1 MAPMP
6 ATVAPASP
14 AQAAIPGGVPPL
26 KAGQGHSFFLRRLHS
41 LTGIVPVGAFLIE
54 HILVSNA
61 TAINGPEAY
70 ANQVKFLG
78 SLPMVL
84 FLEAFGIWLPILFHG
99 GYGLVIWWRGESNVR
114 DYPWTGNWMYTLQ
127 RWTGIIAFAYI
138 AWHTWHLRFA
148 GIDLHA
154 HPGASFGKVQS
165 ELLDTWWGGPAYMV
179 GLIAASWHL
188 AYGIWLFCAKWGIT
202 VGEKARKK
210 FLIVCVLFFFV
221 MTGVGWMSLR
231 SFFMHPRVPADESAD
246 QLRTKPAPPTPPL
259 GHK

>member
-1 MAPMP
+1 MATSPP
-6 ATVAPASP
+6 TVAPQNAG
-14 AQAAIPGGVPPL
+14 QAAIPGGVPPL
-26 KAGQGHSFFLRRLHS
+26 RAGQGHSFLLRRLHS
-41 LTGIVPVGAFLIE
+41 LSGIVPVGAFLIE

-78 SLPMVL
+78 SLPMVI

-114 DYPWTGNWMYTLQ
+114 DYPWTGNWMYALQ

-154 HPGASFGKVQS
+154 HPGASFG
-165 ELLDTWWGGPAYMV
+165 
-179 GLIAASWHL
+179 
-188 AYGIWLFCAKWGIT
+188 
-202 VGEKARKK
+202 
-210 FLIVCVLFFFV
+210 
-221 MTGVGWMSLR
+221 
-231 SFFMHPRVPADESAD
+231 
-246 QLRTKPAPPTPPL
+246 
-259 GHK
+259 